1 MQLRQTFLCFLGV
14 YTQHTCLRN
23 HPPGSVAE
31 GLKLVA
37 AGFSGVRGLREG
49 LVEEGS
55 RGTVGKPGDEGDT
68 NNTLHKNTCSTYTMF
83 MRALDSFPNH
93 IPVISQA

>member
-1 MQLRQTFLCFLGV
+1 MFGVERSLTQQTDDLCFECIGLS
-14 YTQHTCLRN
+14 N

-37 AGFSGVRGLREG
+37 AGLSGVRGLREG

-55 RGTVGKPGDEGDT
+55 RGTVGKPGGERHT
-68 NNTLHKNTCSTYTMF
+68 NNALNKNM
-83 MRALDSFPNH
+83 
-93 IPVISQA
+93 